1 MAAVAGSASLK
12 GNQLFVTLTNAHATE
27 AVEVGVHLLGGATA
41 ARCRARILT
50 GEIHSHNTFEQPEAI
65 QPGPFDVA
73 PRGSRF
79 TVTLPAASVAA
90 LEIELE

>member
-1 MAAVAGSASLK
+1 M
-12 GNQLFVTLTNAHATE
+12 
-27 AVEVGVHLLGGATA
+27 GVHLLGGATA

-65 QPGPFDVA
+65 QPQAYAVSA
-73 PRGSRF
+73 TGSRF